1 MEDNDFPDIATEVR
15 GDARAIAGYWWVW
28 LLTGIA
34 WVAVALVI
42 LQFEGH
48 SSATIAVLIGVMST
62 LAGLESLALARL
74 ALPHRWVWAAFG
86 VLFLAAG
93 LLCFV
98 NPEKTFVRVAEMLGV
113 LFLIVGVW
121 WVIRAFLERPVH
133 PRWWIGL
140 ISGVLMMVLAFW
152 TGGQFFFEKVYIL
165 LVLAGLWELMEGI
178 TNIVRAFE
186 IRALQSKL

>member
-1 MEDNDFPDIATEVR
+1 MEDNEFPDIAAEVR

-74 ALPHRWVWAAFG
+74 ALPHRWVWAVFG
-86 VLFLAAG
+86 VLFLAVG
-93 LLCFV
+93 LLCFI
-98 NPEKTFVRVAEMLGV
+98 NPEKTFVRVAEMLGI
-113 LFLIVGVW
+113 LFFAVGVW

-140 ISGVLMMVLAFW
+140 ISGVLMMVVAFW

-186 IRALQSKL
+186 IRSLQSKL